1 MDDFLSKIKKISSD
15 SNRSNSLQ
23 PKDLQGTT
31 SNRRSASAS
40 RGARQESGVWLKL
53 RRVFDKP
60 KPRLDRAEVEATP
73 SKHPR
78 GKKPFNNH
86 RRLWLTFLV
95 VGGAGSLAF
104 GVWNIERS
112 LPDVSEISSFTRNGT
127 LTIEAA
133 DGSILQQ
140 IGPATREKLSYEQIP
155 PKVVQA
161 FIAAEDRR
169 FYQHNGVDFQS
180 IARAIAT
187 NLLARDLVE
196 GGSTITQQLA
206 RVVYLNQER
215 SLWRKVQEA
224 FLAQK
229 IEREMSKQQVLEQY
243 LNLVYLGSGAYGV
256 ADAAWVY
263 FSKSVDQLTLPEI
276 AMIAGLPPAPSDY
289 SPLVNLDKAMQR
301 RNIVLERMQ
310 EAGYIAE
317 AEAEAA
323 RNLPL
328 QLKPSVP
335 KKLYSDTPYFTSYV
349 QQQLSRL
356 VSREA
361 LEMGGLTVETTL
373 NPIWQK
379 AAEKVTS
386 DAVKNIGPYEGFQQA
401 ALVSIDPSNG
411 EIRAMVGGTDFR
423 SSQFNRATQAQR
435 QPGSAF
441 KTILY
446 TTAIATGMS
455 PWTSYLDAPYYIDGY
470 KPENYNKKY
479 SGWLTLRE
487 ALTNSVNIVSVKLL
501 IDIGF
506 DPVIKMAREMGI
518 KSKLLPTYS
527 LALGASEVN
536 LLELT
541 SAYGVLA
548 NGGKFNEP
556 HGIRRILDRKG
567 NVIYD
572 VDFKARRV
580 VDQSTV
586 AIVTWMMQGV
596 VSSGTGRAA
605 QLSDRPVAGKTGTS
619 ENSRDLWF
627 VGFIPQVV
635 TGVWLGNDNNS
646 PTWSASSTAAE
657 VWHNFMV
664 VAVKGMPVKT
674 FPDLPPNLGSR
685 KGSIK
690 AKPVRP
696 NRTYTMD
703 RPSEGSSGRQ
713 AGGSGSPKPAE
724 SSGGNSA
731 PVTDQADSPSENN
744 GTPAEPPPI
753 PLSPSTG
760 SEPVAPPPAENS
772 APPDLPPSEPVSPP
786 TSEPSPYVPPN

>member
-15 SNRSNSLQ
+15 SNRSESLH
-23 PKDLQGTT
+23 PKGLQNTAA
-31 SNRRSASAS
+31 NRRSASAS
-40 RGARQESGVWLKL
+40 RRSRRNDGAWLRL
-53 RRVFDKP
+53 RRVFDKTVP
-60 KPRLDRAEVEATP
+60 ALDRVEVEAAP
-73 SKHPR
+73 PNHPR
-78 GKKPFNNH
+78 GRKPLNN
-86 RRLWLTFLV
+86 RRWFWLTLLV
-95 VGGAGSLAF
+95 VGGGGTLAY
-104 GVWNIERS
+104 GVWSIERG
-112 LPDVSEISSFTRNGT
+112 LPDVSDISSFTRNGT
-127 LTIEAA
+127 LTIQAA

-140 IGPATREKLSYEQIP
+140 IGPATREKLTYEQIP

-180 IARAIAT
+180 IVRAIAT
-187 NLLARDLVE
+187 NLLARDVVE

-206 RVVYLNQER
+206 RVVYLSQER

-229 IEREMSKQQVLEQY
+229 IEREMSKQQVLERY

-276 AMIAGLPPAPSDY
+276 ATIAGLPPAPSDY
-289 SPLVNLDKAMQR
+289 SPLVNLDKALQR
-301 RNIVLERMQ
+301 RNVVLERMQ
-310 EAGYIAE
+310 EAGYISE

-323 RNLPL
+323 RSLPL
-328 QLKPSVP
+328 QIKPSVP
-335 KKLYSDTPYFTSYV
+335 KKLYSDTPYFTSYI

-356 VSREA
+356 VSKEA
-361 LEMGGLTVETTL
+361 LEIGGLTVETTL

-379 AAEKVTS
+379 AAEKATS

-423 SSQFNRATQAQR
+423 SSQFNRVTQAQR

-567 NVIYD
+567 NVIYNA
-572 VDFKARRV
+572 DFKARQV
-580 VDQSTV
+580 VDQNTV

-596 VSSGTGRAA
+596 VNSGTGQTA
-605 QLSDRPVAGKTGTS
+605 QLGDRPVAGKTGTS

-664 VAVKGMPVKT
+664 VVVKGMPVKT
-674 FPDLPPNLGSR
+674 FADLPPNLGSR

-696 NRTYTMD
+696 NRTYIMD
-703 RPSEGSSGRQ
+703 RSSEGSSGQ
-713 AGGSGSPKPAE
+713 
-724 SSGGNSA
+724 SSGGYYSKPTESPAANSTPVNDSSA
-731 PVTDQADSPSENN
+731 PPPEDSA
-744 GTPAEPPPI
+744 TPAEPPTI
-753 PLSPSTG
+753 PVSPSTG
-760 SEPVAPPPAENS
+760 SEPLPPPPAGNS
-772 APPDLPPSEPVSPP
+772 VPPELPPSEPTPP
-786 TSEPSPYVPPN
+786 PASEPSPSVPPN